1 MTSLPYK
8 WKGLPPGNVGEDFFG
23 SRYSGLSLLAGLL
36 LTGGSVQ
43 LRTGTGHHPII
54 RVVLQ
59 HLFDVGPAYERHAVA
74 DARGSQPALCHELV
88 NVLA

>member
-36 LTGGSVQ
+36 LTG
-43 LRTGTGHHPII
+43 GTGHHPII